1 MCHPGYFDVDLAHSR
16 YGRQRETEAAA
27 LTDPRVQ
34 EAVRAAGVD
43 LINYG
48 TLMGSGG

>member
-1 MCHPGYFDVDLAHSR
+1 MCHPGYFDANLAHSR

-27 LTDPRVQ
+27 LADPTVQ

-43 LINYG
+43 LVNYA
-48 TLMGSGG
+48 TLMRDGG